1 MVISPYGQEEAGMS
15 AAYQHLALSQVKPG
29 MILSDELLDQQG
41 QILLPKGAVLT
52 EKIIGLL
59 PGHGIEMLA
68 VLRPPGQAAPDTLP
82 HPGAAAQ
89 RLAKLFRK
97 NEGADGDACAT
108 GILQRYITE
117 FRLQDRG
124 QP

>member
-1 MVISPYGQEEAGMS
+1 MS

-41 QILLPKGAVLT
+41 QVLLPKGAVLT
-52 EKIIGLL
+52 EKIISLL

-68 VLRPPGQAAPDTLP
+68 VLRPPGQAAPDRAP
-82 HPGAAAQ
+82 DPGVVGQ

-97 NEGADGDACAT
+97 HEGADGDAWAT
-108 GILQRYITE
+108 GILQRYISD
-117 FRLQDRG
+117 FRLQNRG

>member
-1 MVISPYGQEEAGMS
+1 MS

-41 QILLPKGAVLT
+41 QVLLPKGAVLT
-52 EKIIGLL
+52 AKTIALL

-68 VLRPPGQAAPDTLP
+68 VLRPEGEIAPLSAPDLE
-82 HPGAAAQ
+82 AIEA

-97 NEGADGDACAT
+97 QETTDADWARAMLHCYVSD
-108 GILQRYITE
+108 Y
-117 FRLQDRG
+117 RLGGREIE
-124 QP
+124 P